1 MMKEDFLR
9 ELEYMLQDVDEEEK
23 EEALQYFRDYLE
35 DAGSEEEASVL
46 NELGSPA
53 RVAAMIK
60 AGLSGTDQGEFS
72 ENGYGDPRYNG
83 PAYPVGERPKRSGR
97 DFEQAFRKE
106 RAKRRSEPYEPERER
121 RTHSEERRNTSPW
134 VVVLILILCLM
145 AAPMILGLGGGL
157 LGLLLGLGGVLL
169 GLLVSAGVLTL
180 ALLFGGVVAFIAGI
194 IGFFYSPLRGV
205 LGCFAGVAMTGL
217 GLLVLGFSIWF
228 YGTAVPAIVRGITG
242 GIHTIFRG
250 RNKGGEKTI

>member
-35 DAGSEEEASVL
+35 DAGPEEEASVL

-83 PAYPVGERPKRSGR
+83 PA
-97 DFEQAFRKE
+97 
-106 RAKRRSEPYEPERER
+106 
-121 RTHSEERRNTSPW
+121 
-134 VVVLILILCLM
+134 
-145 AAPMILGLGGGL
+145 
-157 LGLLLGLGGVLL
+157 
-169 GLLVSAGVLTL
+169 
-180 ALLFGGVVAFIAGI
+180 
-194 IGFFYSPLRGV
+194 
-205 LGCFAGVAMTGL
+205 
-217 GLLVLGFSIWF
+217 
-228 YGTAVPAIVRGITG
+228 
-242 GIHTIFRG
+242 
-250 RNKGGEKTI
+250 